1 MEAEI
6 PGGSVSVIDLLSLF
20 RIIYPGIYTMVYGEV
35 ILRDTLSPITLQ
47 QIVKVQGFSDRRKRL
62 YRQYAPPYL
71 FVFLKPDLWQ
81 PATGLPDTKGHVVLV
96 YLHYTVYYSKA
107 RWLARGIGSQIPNR
121 YGV

>member
-1 MEAEI
+1 MWVTARENKGVTAAEAAQVV
-6 PGGSVSVIDLLSLF
+6 G
-20 RIIYPGIYTMVYGEV
+20 R
-35 ILRDTLSPITLQ
+35 
-47 QIVKVQGFSDRRKRL
+47 RL

-107 RWLARGIGSQIPNR
+107 RWLARGIGSQIQNR